1 MQYLRYIVLIIF
13 IPLITF
19 FIGCKEDSNPTTPQT
34 PHFEAEGL
42 VIQDVTKK
50 VIFAVYQ
57 GKVLREFNGIMLMDT
72 LIAPLNA
79 LSDHYDVKFLNDKK
93 EIIAAPSDKDHTF
106 GFSIDDKSILDI
118 YQHTQGEFAFHLK
131 GLKIGKTTVEFMINH
146 LGHADFKTP
155 KIPVKVI
162 LDTTKHGEPVGVL
175 LSYEES
181 GQLLANATLSNST
194 GTISVRLNDT
204 TDHIKIQFY
213 DANNIKFQ
221 PDPTIHDFDI
231 VFDDGT
237 VSSYIKQAGE
247 PWVCRFIGKKVGT
260 TYFTLKLKHQGEVKF
275 TFAKIKIEVK

>member
-1 MQYLRYIVLIIF
+1 MQYSKYSALAII
-13 IPLITF
+13 IIISIF
-19 FIGCKEDSNPTTPQT
+19 FTGCKEDSNPTTPQT

-50 VIFAVYQ
+50 IFFAVYQ
-57 GKVLREFNGIMLMDT
+57 GQILKEFNGIRLQDT
-72 LIAPLNA
+72 LVAPLNA

-93 EIIAAPSDKDHTF
+93 EIISAPTDKDHTF
-106 GFSIDDKSILDI
+106 GFSIDDKSVLDI
-118 YQHTQGEFAFHLK
+118 YQHTVGEFAFHLK
-131 GLKIGKTTVEFMINH
+131 GLKIGKTNIVLMINH

-162 LDTTKHGEPVGVL
+162 LDTTKHGEPIGVL

-181 GQLLANATLSNST
+181 GQLIANATLSNST
-194 GTISVRLNDT
+194 GTISVKLNDT

-221 PDPTIHDFDI
+221 PDPSIHSFDI
-231 VFDDGT
+231 VFDDAT
-237 VSSYIKQAGE
+237 VSSFIKEADE

-260 TYFTLKLKHQGEVKF
+260 TYLTLKLKHQNEVKY
-275 TFAKIKIEVK
+275 TFAKVKIEVK